1 MPRSSTGGLPSFG
14 THRRVA
20 LPEVEYPVILDPKD
34 DPVLYTAVAG
44 KADVLCTLD
53 RHSGAP
59 EVLAFFADRGIR
71 VMTDV
76 ELLGELLGGKAAE
89 AHSV

>member
-1 MPRSSTGGLPSFG
+1 MALIGEWPYLKSNTPSSSIPRTTLSSTPRS
-14 THRRVA
+14 
-20 LPEVEYPVILDPKD
+20 PES
-34 DPVLYTAVAG
+34 
-44 KADVLCTLD
+44 DVLCTLD
-53 RHSGAP
+53 RHSDAP